1 LEALD
6 TWDLVVIGGGPAG
19 ASAAITA
26 ARAGV
31 KVLLLEKGN
40 FPRHKVCGEFVSGEA
55 LQLLDSLL
63 AHAPKTR
70 TLLERVPRVA
80 GARLFLDGRTVHVPV
95 DPPAASLARYE
106 MDAALWQAAAAAGV
120 ATRTDTPVLSIAGK
134 GPFEIRTKA
143 GSITARSV
151 IDTAGRWSSLT
162 ERSPELAT
170 APKWIGLK
178 AHYAETSPAPTT
190 DLYFF
195 EGGYCGM
202 QPVNLGAEPDPS
214 RIVVCTMV
222 RADVATRLDDVFK
235 LEPRLFKRSRGWT
248 LLSDPI
254 STAPLL
260 FRKPTP
266 VRDAVLRAGD
276 AAGFV
281 DPFVG
286 DGMSL
291 ALRGGALAAESL
303 LPFLRGEV
311 NLVTAI
317 AAYVRSYEECIAPV
331 FRASSFLR
339 RMLAMPYG
347 VRQPVLRVLEAF
359 PSLPRLM
366 MSKTRSRAAA

>member
-1 LEALD
+1 MEALS

-31 KVLLLEKGN
+31 RVLLLEKGD

-55 LQLLDSLL
+55 LHLLHSLL
-63 AHAPKTR
+63 ADAPETR
-70 TLLERVPRVA
+70 SLLSRVPRINGV
-80 GARLFLDGRTVHVPV
+80 RLFLDGRTVHVPV

-106 MDAALWQAAAAAGV
+106 MDAALWQAAQAAGV
-120 ATRTDTPVLSIAGK
+120 VARTKTPVLSITSRD
-134 GPFEIRTKA
+134 PFQIYTSTGRY
-143 GSITARSV
+143 SARAV

-162 ERSPELAT
+162 EHPPELART
-170 APKWIGLK
+170 PRWIGLK
-178 AHYAETSPAPTT
+178 AHYEEESPAPTT

-202 QPVNLGAEPDPS
+202 QPVHLGEEPDPT

-222 RADVATRLDDVFK
+222 RADVATRLEEVFE
-235 LEPRLFKRSRGWT
+235 LEPRLLKRSRGWKP
-248 LLSDPI
+248 LSEPI
-254 STAPLL
+254 ATAPLL
-260 FRKPTP
+260 FRQPTP
-266 VRDAVLRAGD
+266 VRDSVLRAGD

-291 ALRGGALAAESL
+291 ALRSGALAVESL
-303 LPFLRGEV
+303 LPFLRGEAS
-311 NLVTAI
+311 LAAAT
-317 AAYVRSYEECIAPV
+317 AAYSRSYSNCIAPV

-339 RMLAMPYG
+339 RMLALPFA
-347 VRQPVLRVLEAF
+347 VRQPVLRVLERVPA
-359 PSLPRLM
+359 LPRMM
-366 MSKTRSRAAA
+366 MSKTRS